1 MLVEK
6 IGLSS
11 REFLVLKNLIFGVKD
26 VIRFKQSIAMVLS
39 TAPLKN

>member
-11 REFLVLKNLIFGVKD
+11 REFLVLKNLISRVKD
-26 VIRFKQSIAMVLS
+26 VIRIKQSIAMVLS
-39 TAPLKN
+39 PPPLDN